1 MKKFLFIL
9 AAMFAINLILPAN
22 ASFKVFERNYKQG
35 LQDGRNQALQISQWN
50 TIKRSNRRAEL
61 QIVYTCSKV
70 AGGLAYDPQPYDK
83 MLMGIYNRVDT
94 VLTSLDRRD
103 DFYFAIGAA
112 QSHMI
117 DGAAVHSAM
126 KGIAHEDAIQQLSSE
141 IYANVCIQLLGSE

>member
-35 LQDGRNQALQISQWN
+35 LQDGRNQAQLVSQWN

-103 DFYFAIGAA
+103 DLYFAIGAA
-112 QSHMI
+112 QAHLI

-141 IYANVCIQLLGSE
+141 IYANVCIQLLGAE

>member
-9 AAMFAINLILPAN
+9 ATVFAINLILPAN

-50 TIKRSNRRAEL
+50 TLKRSNRRAEL

-70 AGGLAYDPQPYDK
+70 AGGLDYDPVPYDK

-94 VLTSLDRRD
+94 GLTSLDRRD

-126 KGIAHEDAIQQLSSE
+126 KGIPHSEAIAQLSTE
-141 IYANVCIQLLGSE
+141 IYANVCMPLMAQE